1 MTSSD
6 GKNGEAKSAEAEAKA
21 DNEDD
26 DDVKEPEP
34 QQEQPQEDIKQT
46 IAARLQERLQQVWT
60 WSTTELTYKLRF
72 HMSQSSRDQ
81 SQLEQLKTQAKLQ
94 MVTCTWVAKNSR
106 AH

>member
-26 DDVKEPEP
+26 DDAKEPEP

-60 WSTTELTYKLRF
+60 
-72 HMSQSSRDQ
+72 
-81 SQLEQLKTQAKLQ
+81 LKHYRANLQ
-94 MVTCTWVAKNSR
+94 TSFQHVPEF
-106 AH
+106 